1 MSQTPLPKIE
11 YLSLRRQHNE
21 LADELYDSINRVL
34 ISDETTAR
42 KTVQDFEEKL
52 AGYCGVAHA
61 VAVNSGTDALTIAL
75 SVLDIPLG
83 SEIVTSAFGFF
94 STVAAIIKAGFKP
107 VLVDIDANTFNIDP
121 HIIEAAIS
129 DTTKAILPVH
139 LFGRVA
145 DLNKLTSIAKKYS
158 LVVVEDAAQSLGAK
172 INGVPVGSVGQ
183 ICGLSFNWS
192 KNLATLSN
200 GGAVI
205 TNDNELAKEAEVMRN
220 YGMSA
225 SFYHTRLGLNS
236 RLDPLEAA
244 LLLVKLQYLD
254 NFNARR
260 IEIAKKYDSLL
271 TKISSV
277 KTPSLGPH
285 SSHVFHKYAIL
296 ADRRDA
302 LKDYLLKRGV
312 ETMVFYPA
320 PLHRQPCF
328 VDHIRIGS
336 NCLEVSELV
345 VNNILC
351 LPIYPEL
358 TTDEIEYVAECI
370 AAFYANSP

>member
-1 MSQTPLPKIE
+1 MHAPKIE
-11 YLSLRRQHNE
+11 YLSLRRQHDE
-21 LADELYDSINRVL
+21 LADELFDSIKRVL
-34 ISDETTAR
+34 ISDEITTR
-42 KTVQDFEEKL
+42 RTVQHFEEKL

-61 VAVNSGTDALTIAL
+61 VAVNSGTDALNIAL
-75 SVLDIPLG
+75 SVLDIPPG
-83 SEIVTSAFGFF
+83 SEVITSAFGFF
-94 STVAAIIKAGFKP
+94 STVAAIIKARLKP

-121 HIIEAAIS
+121 HKIEAAIS
-129 DTTKAILPVH
+129 DTSKVILPVH
-139 LFGRVA
+139 LFGRAA
-145 DLNKLTSIAKKYS
+145 DLDKITSIAKKHS
-158 LVVVEDAAQSLGAK
+158 LVVVEDVAQALGAK
-172 INGVPVGSVGQ
+172 IDGIPVGGVGE
-183 ICGLSFNWS
+183 IGGLSFNWS

-200 GGAVI
+200 GGAII
-205 TNDNELAKEAEVMRN
+205 TNDSDLAKGAEVMRN

-225 SFYHTRLGLNS
+225 SFHHTRIGLNS

-254 NFNARR
+254 NFNAAR
-260 IEIAKKYDSLL
+260 IEIAKKYNSLL
-271 TKISSV
+271 AKISSV

-296 ADRRDA
+296 ADKRDA
-302 LKDYLLKRGV
+302 LKAYLLERGV

-328 VDHIRIGS
+328 VDHIRIG
-336 NCLEVSELV
+336 NDRLEVSELV
-345 VNNILC
+345 VDKILC

-358 TTDEIEYVAECI
+358 TTDEVEYVAECV